1 MSDYIAGLRTDLVE
15 AAGRHQRRGTLARR
29 AIPVLPRA
37 WSRPALAAAAAVA
50 VCVAAIVVAVSTIG
64 PPEPKPATPHRV
76 LSVRLG
82 TGSFDAAY
90 TDGSLWVAGT
100 NGEVVRVTDGRVRG
114 RVKLGQQVKTIAA
127 GAGSV
132 WASTLNGNANAA
144 DGTVRASLVQLDA
157 RSGAIRR
164 TTRLTV
170 TDVGA
175 VVTGAGGVWFIPD
188 DYYGADVLERLDP
201 VTGRRVAEIR
211 SRSHFAHWVLAAG
224 ARRLWGVAVDGTVTE
239 IDPTSERMVAAV
251 PKVRQNGVEEQTPSL
266 SSLAADGDGVWVAG
280 GARGDVALVQAGRV
294 ARRIPVGGGDV
305 TAVARTRDALWVAT
319 GSGAPVPRYRLI
331 RIDPD
336 SGRQTGTVQLGP
348 EQPTALA
355 AAGRDLWAVT
365 LGGSAILI
373 R

>member
-1 MSDYIAGLRTDLVE
+1 MSDYVAGLRTDLVE
-15 AAGRHQRRGTLARR
+15 AAARHQRRGALARR

-50 VCVAAIVVAVSTIG
+50 ACVAAIVVAVSTIG
-64 PPEPKPATPHRV
+64 PPAPKPATPHRV

-90 TDGSLWVAGT
+90 AGGSLWVGGT
-100 NGEVVRVTDGRVRG
+100 NGEVVRVTDGRVRA
-114 RVKLGQQVKTIAA
+114 RVKLGQQVKSIAA
-127 GAGSV
+127 GNGSV
-132 WASTLNGNANAA
+132 WASTLGGNANSTN
-144 DGTVRASLVQLDA
+144 GTGEASLVQLDA

-175 VVTGAGGVWFIPD
+175 VATGAGGVWFIPD
-188 DYYGADVLERLDP
+188 DYWSADVLERLDP

-211 SRSHFAHWVLAAG
+211 SRAHFAHWVLAAG
-224 ARRLWGVAVDGTVTE
+224 ARTVWGVAVDGTVTE
-239 IDPTSERMVAAV
+239 IDPASERMVAAV
-251 PKVRQNGVEEQTPSL
+251 PNVRQDGAAEQAPGL

-280 GARGDVALVQAGRV
+280 GARGDVALVQSGRV
-294 ARRIPVGGGDV
+294 VRRIPVGGGDV
-305 TAVARTRDALWVAT
+305 PAVARTRDALWVAT
-319 GSGAPVPRYRLI
+319 ASGAPVPRYRVI

-336 SGRQTGTVQLGP
+336 SGRKTGTVGLGP

-355 AAGRDLWAVT
+355 AAGHDLWIVT